1 MHWITRVEFSKASTQ
16 AAKPDCLAGGS
27 AKVLKVIKIFGK
39 TKAYA
44 VYMPSVRTDMK
55 AATASLD

>member
-1 MHWITRVEFSKASTQ
+1 VDLQKYSKSLTF
-16 AAKPDCLAGGS
+16 
-27 AKVLKVIKIFGK
+27 FGK

>member
-1 MHWITRVEFSKASTQ
+1 LLGWWICKSIQSHNN
-16 AAKPDCLAGGS
+16 
-27 AKVLKVIKIFGK
+27 FGK

>member
-27 AKVLKVIKIFGK
+27 AKVLKVINIFWQNKSLCGL
-39 TKAYA
+39 YA
-44 VYMPSVRTDMK
+44 KR
-55 AATASLD
+55 AH